1 MEILLVC
8 ICALLLVIVFILAVK
23 IMSMHRA
30 AKEISVLY
38 REKIKEETNVGI
50 SVSTG
55 DKTMRQ
61 LAAELDSSLKLLRK
75 EQLRYTRGDRELKQ
89 AVTGISHDLRTPL
102 TAICGYME
110 LLKQE
115 ELTEKA
121 KEYLSIMENRVAA
134 MRELTEE
141 LFRYS
146 VVLSGEEYGA
156 REPVSLNRAIEE
168 CAAAYYGALKAAG
181 IEPEIKMPPQEIYR
195 KVNPKALARILG
207 NIVSNAMKYSD
218 GDLKITLGEDG
229 TLVFENSASG
239 LDEVL
244 VGHLFDRYFTVD
256 SAENST
262 GLGLSIARK
271 LTEEMQG
278 ELEAEIKEGVFR
290 VVLRF

>member
-1 MEILLVC
+1 MALLVC
-8 ICALLLVIVFILAVK
+8 CCILLSALVLILIGK
-23 IMSMHRA
+23 LISLHRA

-50 SVSTG
+50 SISIG
-55 DKTMRQ
+55 DKAMRQ

-75 EQLRYTRGDRELKQ
+75 EQLRYIRGDMELKR

-115 ELTEKA
+115 ELTENA
-121 KEYLSIMENRVAA
+121 REYLSVIENRVET

-146 VVLSGEEYGA
+146 IVLSKEECGA
-156 REPVSLNRAIEE
+156 KEPVSLNRALEE
-168 CAAAYYGALKAAG
+168 CGAAYYGALKAAG
-181 IEPEIKMPPQEIYR
+181 IEPEIKMPQQEIYR
-195 KVNPKALARILG
+195 NVNAQALARIFG
-207 NIVSNAMKYSD
+207 NIVGNAIKYSD
-218 GDLKITLGEDG
+218 GDLKITLQEDG
-229 TLVFENSASG
+229 ALVFENSASG
-239 LDEVL
+239 LDEIL
-244 VGHLFDRYFTVD
+244 AGHLFDRYFTVA

-278 ELEAEIKEGVFR
+278 ELEAELKEGVFR
-290 VVLRF
+290 VILRF

>member
-1 MEILLVC
+1 MALLVC
-8 ICALLLVIVFILAVK
+8 CCILLSALVLVLVGKL
-23 IMSMHRA
+23 MSVHRA
-30 AKEISVLY
+30 AREISALY
-38 REKIKEETNVGI
+38 REKMKEETNVGI

-75 EQLRYTRGDRELKQ
+75 EQLRYTRGDMELKQ

-121 KEYLSIMENRVAA
+121 KEYLSVMENRVAA

-146 VVLSGEEYGA
+146 IVLSKEEYGVK
-156 REPVSLNRAIEE
+156 EQVSLNRALEE

-195 KVNPKALARILG
+195 NVNPKALARILG
-207 NIVSNAMKYSD
+207 NIVGNAMKYSD

-244 VGHLFDRYFTVD
+244 AGHLFDRYFTVA

-290 VVLRF
+290 VILSI

>member
-1 MEILLVC
+1 MALLVC
-8 ICALLLVIVFILAVK
+8 CCILLSALVLVLVGKL
-23 IMSMHRA
+23 MSVHRA
-30 AKEISVLY
+30 AREISALY
-38 REKIKEETNVGI
+38 QEKIKEETNVGI

-75 EQLRYTRGDRELKQ
+75 EQLRYTRGDMELKQ

-102 TAICGYME
+102 TAVCGYME

-121 KEYLSIMENRVAA
+121 KEYLSVMENRVAA

-146 VVLSGEEYGA
+146 IVLSKEEYGVK
-156 REPVSLNRAIEE
+156 EQVSLNRALEE

-195 KVNPKALARILG
+195 NVNPKALARILG
-207 NIVSNAMKYSD
+207 NIVGNAMKYSD

-229 TLVFENSASG
+229 TLVFENSASE

-244 VGHLFDRYFTVD
+244 AGHLFDRYFTVA

-290 VVLRF
+290 VILSI

>member
-1 MEILLVC
+1 MALLVC
-8 ICALLLVIVFILAVK
+8 CCILLSALVLVLVGKL
-23 IMSMHRA
+23 MSVHRA
-30 AKEISVLY
+30 AREISALY
-38 REKIKEETNVGI
+38 QKKIKEETNVGI

-75 EQLRYTRGDRELKQ
+75 EQLRYTRGDMELKQ

-121 KEYLSIMENRVAA
+121 KEYLSVMENRVAA

-146 VVLSGEEYGA
+146 VVLSGEEYSA

-207 NIVSNAMKYSD
+207 NMVSNAMKYSD

-244 VGHLFDRYFTVD
+244 AGHLFDRYFTVA

-290 VVLRF
+290 VILSI